1 MRHKKAVAKLGRT
14 KEHRKAMLRN
24 MVTSFFEHEKIKT
37 TNAKAKELR
46 RIVEKM
52 ITLAKRGDLH
62 ARRQALSYIRKKGV
76 TAKLF
81 EEIAKRYEGRN
92 GGYTRIIKLG
102 NRQGDNAPISFIEL
116 VGKED
121 KGKKPR
127 KRTRERGKKSEKA
140 APARE
145 VKAEVAE
152 EEAAEM
158 EVAEAEIIEEA
169 APAEEEAV
177 PEVEEAEEVMEPVTP
192 EQPEAAAPEEPK
204 EEPKEEAAKEQEAKE
219 EEVKEEK

>member
-81 EEIAKRYEGRN
+81 EEIAKRYDGRE

-102 NRQGDNAPISFIEL
+102 NRQGDNAPISLIEL
-116 VGKED
+116 VGKEE
-121 KGKKPR
+121 KAKKPR
-127 KRTRERGKKSEKA
+127 KRTRERGKKKEKA
-140 APARE
+140 APVQE
-145 VKAEVAE
+145 TKASVAE
-152 EEAAEM
+152 EEIAE
-158 EVAEAEIIEEA
+158 IEEA
-169 APAEEEAV
+169 APA
-177 PEVEEAEEVMEPVTP
+177 VEEAEEVKVIEEPEPP

-204 EEPKEEAAKEQEAKE
+204 EEPIEEAGKE
-219 EEVKEEK
+219 EEPEEEK